1 MARHQTARGQ
11 NTKLSIT
18 QSFFEL
24 QTPDFAW
31 KFVWTVQP
39 TDKVQKYKRYKTEK
53 YKNTEKCKKRKK
65 CKYAKKCK
73 TQKS

>member
-1 MARHQTARGQ
+1 MARHQKARGH

-39 TDKVQKYKRYKTEK
+39 NYKSTE
-53 YKNTEKCKKRKK
+53 EMI
-65 CKYAKKCK
+65 
-73 TQKS
+73 TQSVLS